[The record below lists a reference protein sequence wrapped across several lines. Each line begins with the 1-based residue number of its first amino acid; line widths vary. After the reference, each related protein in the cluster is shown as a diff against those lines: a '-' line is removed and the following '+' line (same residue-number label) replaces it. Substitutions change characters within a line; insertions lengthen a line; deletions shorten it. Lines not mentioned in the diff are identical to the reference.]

1 MNRVFTT
8 IGDVNDISG
17 FFQKYNTVNNTHF
30 TSLFGT
36 STESD
41 IEALDYIL
49 SDVLGGKVLIQK
61 YADIYNKSGADVLMG
76 RIVSIADKYFYN
88 NWLSFKQSIETALNS
103 SISKPLESEKTIETQ
118 KTGNNETQNKLNAF
132 DSSTA
137 SDTDRADN
145 RYTDNFSTIETTHY
159 SNGKTPAENA
169 KKQIDFTKNNDLIEL
184 IINDVVSICCIDV
197 YDDNY
202 ICSRISI
209 GGGES
214 DPELE
219 NRVTECENR
228 VTQCENRVTQC
239 ENRVT
244 QGENDITD
252 IKKLIPAT
260 ATEHNKLATMADIG
274 GGGGSDPE
282 LENRVTQCE
291 NDITDIKKLIP
302 ATATEH
308 NKLATIEDIQSGYDD
323 TELRGLIQKNTDDI
337 QGIYNDLTGY
347 ATKQE
352 LQAVENSIPDVA
364 NLATKTELQEV
375 ENSIPD
381 VTNLATKQELQA
393 VENSIPDVANLATK
407 TELQEVENSIPD
419 VTNLATKQELQA
431 VENSIPDVTNL
442 ATKTEVQSITDLIPS
457 NASTQ
462 NKLATMADIGGGG
475 GGGSYY
481 TVGQEVD
488 TGNIYKDGSTEK
500 PIYRRVVNVSK
511 ITQGS
516 DVDVNVY
523 FAGATRFIN
532 ITGSYN
538 LNGIRHGIGYYN
550 QSGTK
555 GVQAEVRMSLVR
567 FSVMGAGLTFTD
579 VTLIIEYIK

>member
-8 IGDVNDISG
+8 IGDINDISG

-41 IEALDYIL
+41 IETLDYIL

-88 NWLSFKQSIETALNS
+88 NWLSFKQSIETAFNS
-103 SISKPLESEKTIETQ
+103 NISKPLESEKTIETQ

-145 RYTDNFSTIETTHY
+145 RYTDNFSTTETTHY
-159 SNGKTPAENA
+159 SNGKTPTENA

-202 ICSRISI
+202 ICSRTSS
-209 GGGES
+209 GGGE
-214 DPELE
+214 
-219 NRVTECENR
+219 
-228 VTQCENRVTQC
+228 
-239 ENRVT
+239 
-244 QGENDITD
+244 
-252 IKKLIPAT
+252 
-260 ATEHNKLATMADIG
+260 
-274 GGGGSDPE
+274 SDPE

-302 ATATEH
+302 TTATEQ
-308 NKLATIEDIQSGYDD
+308 NKLATIADVQSGYDD
-323 TELRGLIQKNTDDI
+323 TELRGLIQKNTEDI
-337 QGIYNDLTGY
+337 QGIHNDLTSY

-352 LQAVENSIPDVA
+352 LQAVESSIPDVTGLA
-364 NLATKTELQEV
+364 TKQELQAVESSIPDVTNLATKTELQAV

-381 VTNLATKQELQA
+381 VTNLATK
-393 VENSIPDVANLATK
+393 T
-407 TELQEVENSIPD
+407 
-419 VTNLATKQELQA
+419 ELQA

-457 NASTQ
+457 NASKQ
-462 NKLATMADIGGGG
+462 NKLATMADIGGGGGGGG

-488 TGNIYKDGSTEK
+488 TGDIYKDGSTEK
-500 PIYRRVVNVSK
+500 PIYRRVVNVSS

-516 DVDVNVY
+516 DVDVNVS
-523 FAGATRFIN
+523 FTGATRFIN

-538 LNGIRHGIGYYN
+538 LNGVRHGIGYYN

-567 FSVMGAGLTFTD
+567 FSVMGSGLTFTD

>member
-1 MNRVFTT
+1 MNKVFTT
-8 IGDVNDISG
+8 IGDINDISG

-88 NWLSFKQSIETALNS
+88 NWLSFKQSIETAFNS
-103 SISKPLESEKTIETQ
+103 NISKPLESEKTIETQ

-132 DSSTA
+132 DSLTA

-145 RYTDNFSTIETTHY
+145 SYTDNFSTTETTHY
-159 SNGKTPAENA
+159 SNGKIPSENA
-169 KKQIDFTKNNDLIEL
+169 KKQIDFAKNNDLIEL
-184 IINDVVSICCIDV
+184 IINDVVSICCVDV

-202 ICSRISI
+202 ICDRTSS
-209 GGGES
+209 
-214 DPELE
+214 
-219 NRVTECENR
+219 
-228 VTQCENRVTQC
+228 
-239 ENRVT
+239 
-244 QGENDITD
+244 
-252 IKKLIPAT
+252 
-260 ATEHNKLATMADIG
+260 
-274 GGGGSDPE
+274 GGGSDPE

-302 ATATEH
+302 TTATEQ
-308 NKLATIEDIQSGYDD
+308 NKLATIADVQSGYDD
-323 TELRGLIQKNTDDI
+323 TELRGLIQKNTEDI

-352 LQAVENSIPDVA
+352 LQAVENSIPDVTNLA
-364 NLATKTELQEV
+364 TKTELQAVENSIPDVTNLATKTELQEV

-381 VTNLATKQELQA
+381 VTNLATKTELQE
-393 VENSIPDVANLATK
+393 VENSIPDVNNLATK

-419 VTNLATKQELQA
+419 VTNLATKTELQE
-431 VENSIPDVTNL
+431 VENSIPDVNNL
-442 ATKTEVQSITDLIPS
+442 ATKSEVQAITDLIPS
-457 NASTQ
+457 NATTQ
-462 NKLATMADIGGGG
+462 NKLATMADVGGGGG

-488 TGNIYKDGSTEK
+488 TGNIYKNNSTEK
-500 PIYRRVVNVSK
+500 PIYRRVINVSSVTQGNDIDVNVS
-511 ITQGS
+511 
-516 DVDVNVY
+516 
-523 FAGATRFIN
+523 FAGVTRFIN

-538 LNGIRHGIGYYN
+538 LNGVRHGIGYYS
-550 QSGTK
+550 QSGSFV
-555 GVQAEVRMSLVR
+555 GVQAEVRMSLVK
-567 FSVMGAGLTFTD
+567 FSVRGSGLTFTD
-579 VTLIIEYIK
+579 VTLTIEYIK

>member
-8 IGDVNDISG
+8 IGDINDISG

-41 IEALDYIL
+41 IETLDYIL

-88 NWLSFKQSIETALNS
+88 NWLSFKQSIETAFNS
-103 SISKPLESEKTIETQ
+103 NISKPLESEKTIETQ

-132 DSSTA
+132 DSVTA

-145 RYTDNFSTIETTHY
+145 SYTDNFSTTETIHY

-202 ICSRISI
+202 ICGRTSS

-219 NRVTECENR
+219 
-228 VTQCENRVTQC
+228 
-239 ENRVT
+239 
-244 QGENDITD
+244 
-252 IKKLIPAT
+252 
-260 ATEHNKLATMADIG
+260 
-274 GGGGSDPE
+274 S
-282 LENRVTQCE
+282 RVTQCE

-302 ATATEH
+302 TTATEQ
-308 NKLATIEDIQSGYDD
+308 NKLATIADVQSGYDD
-323 TELRGLIQKNTDDI
+323 TELRGLIQENTENI
-337 QGIYNDLTGY
+337 QIIFDDLTGY
-347 ATKQE
+347 ATKTE
-352 LQAVENSIPDVA
+352 LQAVENSIPDV
-364 NLATKTELQEV
+364 TG
-375 ENSIPD
+375 
-381 VTNLATKQELQA
+381 LATKQELQA
-393 VENSIPDVANLATK
+393 VENSIPDVTGLATK
-407 TELQEVENSIPD
+407 QELQAVENSIPD
-419 VTNLATKQELQA
+419 VSELATKQELQAVESQIPDITGLATKQELQA

-442 ATKTEVQSITDLIPS
+442 ATKSEVQAITDLIPS
-457 NASTQ
+457 NATTQ

-475 GGGSYY
+475 GGSGGSYY
-481 TVGQEVD
+481 TVGKEVD
-488 TGNIYKDGSTEK
+488 TGNIYKDGTTEK
-500 PIYRRVVNVSK
+500 PIYRRVVTVSSV
-511 ITQGS
+511 TDGS
-516 DVDVNVY
+516 QVDVNVS

-538 LNGIRHGIGYYN
+538 LNGVRHGLGYYN
-550 QSGTK
+550 QNGTK

-567 FSVMGAGLTFTD
+567 FSSIGSGLTFTD

>member
-1 MNRVFTT
+1 MNRVFIT

-41 IEALDYIL
+41 IETLDFIL

-76 RIVSIADKYFYN
+76 RIVSIADKYFYK
-88 NWLSFKQSIETALNS
+88 NWLSFKRSIETAFNS
-103 SISKPLESEKTIETQ
+103 NISKPLESEKTIETQ
-118 KTGNNETQNKLNAF
+118 KTGQNETQNKLNAF
-132 DSSTA
+132 DSLTA
-137 SDTDRADN
+137 SDTDSADN
-145 RYTDNFSTIETTHY
+145 SYTDNFSTTETTHY

-169 KKQIDFTKNNDLIEL
+169 KKQIDFVKNNDLIDL

-197 YDDNY
+197 YDENY
-202 ICSRISI
+202 TCSRTSS

-214 DPELE
+214 
-219 NRVTECENR
+219 N
-228 VTQCENRVTQC
+228 
-239 ENRVT
+239 
-244 QGENDITD
+244 
-252 IKKLIPAT
+252 
-260 ATEHNKLATMADIG
+260 
-274 GGGGSDPE
+274 PE

-302 ATATEH
+302 TTATEQ
-308 NKLATIEDIQSGYDD
+308 NKLATIADVQSGYDD

-352 LQAVENSIPDVA
+352 LQAVENSIPDV
-364 NLATKTELQEV
+364 
-375 ENSIPD
+375 
-381 VTNLATKQELQA
+381 TNLATK
-393 VENSIPDVANLATK
+393 S
-407 TELQEVENSIPD
+407 
-419 VTNLATKQELQA
+419 
-431 VENSIPDVTNL
+431 
-442 ATKTEVQSITDLIPS
+442 EVQSITDLIPS
-457 NASTQ
+457 NATTQ
-462 NKLATMADIGGGG
+462 NKLATMADIGGGGGG

-500 PIYRRVVNVSK
+500 PIYRRVVTVSS
-511 ITQGS
+511 ITQGT
-516 DVDVNVY
+516 DVDVNVS
-523 FAGATRFIN
+523 FTGATRFIN

-538 LNGIRHGIGYYN
+538 LNGARHGMGYYN

-567 FSVMGAGLTFTD
+567 FSVMGSGLTFTD
-579 VTLIIEYIK
+579 VSLIIEYIK

>member
-1 MNRVFTT
+1 MNIEYIT
-8 IGDVNDISG
+8 IGDINDISG

-30 TSLFGT
+30 TALFGT
-36 STESD
+36 PAESD
-41 IEALDYIL
+41 IETLDYIL

-61 YADIYNKSGADVLMG
+61 YSDIFNKSGADVLMG

-88 NWLSFKQSIETALNS
+88 NWLSFKQSIETAFNS
-103 SISKPLESEKTIETQ
+103 NLSKPLENEKTIETK
-118 KTGNNETQNKLNAF
+118 KTGENETQNKLNAF
-132 DSSTA
+132 DNSTA
-137 SDTDRADN
+137 SDTDRAN
-145 RYTDNFSTIETTHY
+145 NSYTDNFSTTETTHY
-159 SNGKTPAENA
+159 SNGKTPTENA
-169 KKQIDFTKNNDLIEL
+169 KKQIDFIKNNDLIDL

-202 ICSRISI
+202 ICGKTSS

-219 NRVTECENR
+219 
-228 VTQCENRVTQC
+228 
-239 ENRVT
+239 
-244 QGENDITD
+244 
-252 IKKLIPAT
+252 
-260 ATEHNKLATMADIG
+260 
-274 GGGGSDPE
+274 S
-282 LENRVTQCE
+282 RVTQCE

-302 ATATEH
+302 STATEQ
-308 NKLATIEDIQSGYDD
+308 NKLATIADVQSGYDD

-352 LQAVENSIPDVA
+352 V
-364 NLATKTELQEV
+364 
-375 ENSIPD
+375 
-381 VTNLATKQELQA
+381 
-393 VENSIPDVANLATK
+393 
-407 TELQEVENSIPD
+407 
-419 VTNLATKQELQA
+419 QA

-442 ATKTEVQSITDLIPS
+442 ATKAELQEVENSIPDVANLATKSEVQAITVLIPS

-462 NKLATMADIGGGG
+462 NKLATMADVGGGGG

-500 PIYRRVVNVSK
+500 PIYRRVINVPSVTQGADLDVNVS
-511 ITQGS
+511 
-516 DVDVNVY
+516 
-523 FAGATRFIN
+523 FAGVTRFIN

-538 LNGIRHGIGYYN
+538 LNGARHGMGYYN

-555 GVQAEVRMSLVR
+555 GVQAEVKMTLVR
-567 FSVMGAGLTFTD
+567 FSVMGSGLTFKD

>member
-8 IGDVNDISG
+8 IGDINDISG

-36 STESD
+36 STEND
-41 IEALDYIL
+41 IETLDYIL

-88 NWLSFKQSIETALNS
+88 NWLSFKQSIETAFNS
-103 SISKPLESEKTIETQ
+103 NISKPLESEKTIETQ

-132 DSSTA
+132 DSVTA

-145 RYTDNFSTIETTHY
+145 SYTDNFSTTETIHY
-159 SNGKTPAENA
+159 SNGKIPAENA

-202 ICSRISI
+202 ICGRTSS

-214 DPELE
+214 DPDLE
-219 NRVTECENR
+219 
-228 VTQCENRVTQC
+228 
-239 ENRVT
+239 
-244 QGENDITD
+244 
-252 IKKLIPAT
+252 
-260 ATEHNKLATMADIG
+260 
-274 GGGGSDPE
+274 S
-282 LENRVTQCE
+282 RVTQCE

-302 ATATEH
+302 TTATEQ
-308 NKLATIEDIQSGYDD
+308 NKLATIADVQSGYDD
-323 TELRGLIQKNTDDI
+323 TELRGLIQENTENI
-337 QGIYNDLTGY
+337 QGIYDDLTGY

-352 LQAVENSIPDVA
+352 LQAVENSIPDVTG
-364 NLATKTELQEV
+364 LATKQELQEV

-381 VTNLATKQELQA
+381 VTNLATK
-393 VENSIPDVANLATK
+393 S
-407 TELQEVENSIPD
+407 
-419 VTNLATKQELQA
+419 
-431 VENSIPDVTNL
+431 
-442 ATKTEVQSITDLIPS
+442 EVQAITDLIPS
-457 NASTQ
+457 NASKQ

-475 GGGSYY
+475 GGGGGGSYY
-481 TVGQEVD
+481 TVGEEVD
-488 TGNIYKDGSTEK
+488 TGNIYKDGTTEK
-500 PIYRRVVNVSK
+500 PIYRTVVNVSSV
-511 ITQGS
+511 TQGS
-516 DVDVNVY
+516 DVDVNVS

-538 LNGIRHGIGYYN
+538 LNGVRHGIGYYN
-550 QSGTK
+550 QGGTK

-567 FSVMGAGLTFTD
+567 FSVMGSGLTFKD

>member
-1 MNRVFTT
+1 MNKVFTT
-8 IGDVNDISG
+8 IGDINDISG

-103 SISKPLESEKTIETQ
+103 NISKPLESEKTIETQ

-137 SDTDRADN
+137 SDTDRAN
-145 RYTDNFSTIETTHY
+145 NSYTDNFSTTETTHY
-159 SNGKTPAENA
+159 SNGKTPTENA

-197 YDDNY
+197 YDNNY
-202 ICSRISI
+202 ICGRTSS

-219 NRVTECENR
+219 SR
-228 VTQCENRVTQC
+228 
-239 ENRVT
+239 
-244 QGENDITD
+244 I
-252 IKKLIPAT
+252 
-260 ATEHNKLATMADIG
+260 
-274 GGGGSDPE
+274 
-282 LENRVTQCE
+282 TQCE

-302 ATATEH
+302 STATEQ
-308 NKLATIEDIQSGYDD
+308 NKLATIEDVQSGYDD

-337 QGIYNDLTGY
+337 QDIYVDMAGL

-352 LQAVENSIPDVA
+352 LQAVENSIPDVTNLA
-364 NLATKTELQEV
+364 TKAELQEVENSIPDVTNLATKTELQEV

-381 VTNLATKQELQA
+381 V
-393 VENSIPDVANLATK
+393 SG
-407 TELQEVENSIPD
+407 
-419 VTNLATKQELQA
+419 LATKQELQA

-442 ATKTEVQSITDLIPS
+442 ATKTELQEVENSIPDVTNLATKTELQAVENSIPDVTNLATKSEVQAINDLIPN
-457 NASTQ
+457 NASSQ

-475 GGGSYY
+475 GGGGGSYY
-481 TVGQEVD
+481 TVEKEVD

-500 PIYRRVVNVSK
+500 PIYRRVINASSV
-511 ITQGS
+511 TQGT
-516 DVDVNVY
+516 DVDVNVS
-523 FAGATRFIN
+523 FAGVTRFIN

-538 LNGIRHGIGYYN
+538 LNGVRHGIGYYY
-550 QSGTK
+550 QGGTK
-555 GVQAEVRMSLVR
+555 GVQAEVRMSTVR
-567 FSVMGAGLTFTD
+567 FSAMGSGLTFKD

>member
-1 MNRVFTT
+1 MNKVFTT
-8 IGDVNDISG
+8 IGDINDISG

-88 NWLSFKQSIETALNS
+88 NWLSFKQSIETAFNS
-103 SISKPLESEKTIETQ
+103 NISKPLESEKTIETQ

-132 DSSTA
+132 DNSTP
-137 SDTDRADN
+137 SDTDSAGN
-145 RYTDNFSTIETTHY
+145 SYTDNFSTTETTHY
-159 SNGKTPAENA
+159 SNGKIPAENA

-184 IINDVVSICCIDV
+184 IINDVISICCIDV

-202 ICSRISI
+202 ICDRTSS
-209 GGGES
+209 
-214 DPELE
+214 
-219 NRVTECENR
+219 
-228 VTQCENRVTQC
+228 
-239 ENRVT
+239 
-244 QGENDITD
+244 
-252 IKKLIPAT
+252 
-260 ATEHNKLATMADIG
+260 

-302 ATATEH
+302 TTATEQ
-308 NKLATIEDIQSGYDD
+308 NKLATIEDVQSGYDD
-323 TELRGLIQKNTDDI
+323 TELRGLIQKNTEDI

-352 LQAVENSIPDVA
+352 LQAVENSIPDVT

-381 VTNLATKQELQA
+381 VTNLATK
-393 VENSIPDVANLATK
+393 

-419 VTNLATKQELQA
+419 VNNLATK
-431 VENSIPDVTNL
+431 S
-442 ATKTEVQSITDLIPS
+442 EVQAITDLIPS
-457 NASTQ
+457 NATTQ
-462 NKLATMADIGGGG
+462 NKLATMADVGGGGG

-481 TVGQEVD
+481 TVQQEVD
-488 TGNIYKDGSTEK
+488 TGNIYKNNSTEK
-500 PIYRRVVNVSK
+500 PIYRKVIEISSVTN
-511 ITQGS
+511 GS
-516 DVDVNVY
+516 DVDVNTSFTGV
-523 FAGATRFIN
+523 TRFLS

-538 LNGIRHGIGYYN
+538 INNIRHSLGYYHEG
-550 QSGTK
+550 SGYK
-555 GVQAEVRMSLVR
+555 GVQAEVRASLVR
-567 FSVMGAGLTFTD
+567 VSAMGSGLTFKD
-579 VTLIIEYIK
+579 ISLIFEYIK

>member
-8 IGDVNDISG
+8 IGDINDISG

-36 STESD
+36 STEND
-41 IEALDYIL
+41 IETLDYIL

-88 NWLSFKQSIETALNS
+88 NWLSFKQSIETAFNS
-103 SISKPLESEKTIETQ
+103 NISKPLESEKTIETQ

-132 DSSTA
+132 DSVTA

-145 RYTDNFSTIETTHY
+145 SYTDNFSTTETIHY
-159 SNGKTPAENA
+159 SNGKIPAENA

-202 ICSRISI
+202 ICGRTSS

-214 DPELE
+214 DPDLE
-219 NRVTECENR
+219 
-228 VTQCENRVTQC
+228 
-239 ENRVT
+239 
-244 QGENDITD
+244 
-252 IKKLIPAT
+252 
-260 ATEHNKLATMADIG
+260 
-274 GGGGSDPE
+274 S
-282 LENRVTQCE
+282 RVTQCE

-302 ATATEH
+302 TTATEQ
-308 NKLATIEDIQSGYDD
+308 NKLATIADVQSGYDD
-323 TELRGLIQKNTDDI
+323 TELRGLIQENTENI
-337 QGIYNDLTGY
+337 QGIYDDLTGY

-352 LQAVENSIPDVA
+352 LQAVENSIPDVTG
-364 NLATKTELQEV
+364 LATKQELQAVENSIPDVTGLATKQELQAVESQIPDVTGLATKQELQAVESQIPDVTGLATKQELQAVENSIPDVTGLATKQELQEV

-381 VTNLATKQELQA
+381 VTNLATK
-393 VENSIPDVANLATK
+393 S
-407 TELQEVENSIPD
+407 
-419 VTNLATKQELQA
+419 
-431 VENSIPDVTNL
+431 
-442 ATKTEVQSITDLIPS
+442 EVQAITDLIPS
-457 NASTQ
+457 NASKQ

-475 GGGSYY
+475 GGGGGGSYY
-481 TVGQEVD
+481 TVGEEVD
-488 TGNIYKDGSTEK
+488 TGNIYKDGTTEK
-500 PIYRRVVNVSK
+500 PIYRTVVNVSSV
-511 ITQGS
+511 TQGS
-516 DVDVNVY
+516 DVDVNVS

-538 LNGIRHGIGYYN
+538 LNGVRHGIGYYN
-550 QSGTK
+550 QGGTK

-567 FSVMGAGLTFTD
+567 FSVMGSGLTFKD

>member
-17 FFQKYNTVNNTHF
+17 FFQKYNTINNTHF
-30 TSLFGT
+30 VSLFG
-36 STESD
+36 SPTENDIKTLDFLLSD
-41 IEALDYIL
+41 IF
-49 SDVLGGKVLIQK
+49 GGKVLTQK
-61 YADIYNKSGADVLMG
+61 YADIFNKSGADVLMD

-103 SISKPLESEKTIETQ
+103 NLSKPLETEKIIETQ
-118 KTGNNETQNKLNAF
+118 KAGGNETHNKLNAF

-137 SDTDRADN
+137 SDSDSADN
-145 RYTDNFSTIETTHY
+145 SYTDNFSTTETTHY
-159 SNGKTPAENA
+159 SNGKIPTENA
-169 KKQIDFTKNNDLIEL
+169 KQQIDFVKNNDLIEL
-184 IINDVVSICCIDV
+184 IINDVVSICCLDI
-197 YDDNY
+197 YDENY
-202 ICSRISI
+202 TCSRTSS

-219 NRVTECENR
+219 
-228 VTQCENRVTQC
+228 
-239 ENRVT
+239 
-244 QGENDITD
+244 
-252 IKKLIPAT
+252 
-260 ATEHNKLATMADIG
+260 
-274 GGGGSDPE
+274 S
-282 LENRVTQCE
+282 RVTQCE
-291 NDITDIKKLIP
+291 NDITNIKKLIP
-302 ATATEH
+302 ETATEQ
-308 NKLATIEDIQSGYDD
+308 NKLATIADVQSGYDD
-323 TELRGLIQKNTDDI
+323 TELRGLIQENTENIQTIYDD
-337 QGIYNDLTGY
+337 LLGY

-352 LQAVENSIPDVA
+352 LQEVQNSIPDV
-364 NLATKTELQEV
+364 
-375 ENSIPD
+375 SG
-381 VTNLATKQELQA
+381 LATKQELQA
-393 VENSIPDVANLATK
+393 VENSIPDVSGLATK
-407 TELQEVENSIPD
+407 QELQAVEKSIPDVSGLATKQELQEVQNSIPDVSGLATKQELQEVQNSIPD
-419 VTNLATKQELQA
+419 VTNLATK
-431 VENSIPDVTNL
+431 S
-442 ATKTEVQSITDLIPS
+442 EVQTITDLIPS
-457 NASTQ
+457 NASKQ
-462 NKLATMADIGGGG
+462 NKLATMADIGGGGGG

-500 PIYRRVVNVSK
+500 KIYRRVVNVSSV
-511 ITQGS
+511 TQGS
-516 DVDVNVY
+516 DVDVNVS